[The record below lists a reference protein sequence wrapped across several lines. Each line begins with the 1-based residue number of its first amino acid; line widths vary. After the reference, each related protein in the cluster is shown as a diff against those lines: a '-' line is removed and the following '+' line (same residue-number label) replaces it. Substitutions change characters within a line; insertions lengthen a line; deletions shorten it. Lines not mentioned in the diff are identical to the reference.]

1 MELTHYCGARHKA
14 GDRVSSLAYELE
26 FAFRKVISFF
36 LGSKGTVAKKKSA
49 PSTKK
54 KSISTSKSIQQ
65 RILSND
71 GIGVVAGDIW
81 RLLGDQSEQSLAAI
95 KKSIDAPTDVIMA
108 AVGWLAREDKLE
120 FKKIGRTVKVS
131 LR

>member
-1 MELTHYCGARHKA
+1 M
-14 GDRVSSLAYELE
+14 
-26 FAFRKVISFF
+26 
-36 LGSKGTVAKKKSA
+36 AKKKSA

-65 RILSND
+65 RIVSND
-71 GIGVVAGDIW
+71 GIGVVAGDVW
-81 RLLGDQSEQSLAAI
+81 RLLGDQSEQSLTAI